1 MSDADD
7 AVVLVTGG
15 TSGIGRETVRGL
27 ADRGATVLVH
37 GRDRGRGER
46 VCEMVRERTP
56 GAATFYPADFADF
69 DQVRTLAGAVADD
82 HDRLDALVNNAGTW
96 QDERR
101 LTDAVG
107 DRSDGSRVRIELT
120 VAVNHCA
127 HFLLTHRL
135 FPLLDAADGRVVTVS
150 SDLHR
155 RASFDLDALTG
166 PDGPT
171 GRDAYALS
179 KLANVLFTFGL
190 ARRAAAAGVTSNA
203 CHPGVVPSSRLARD
217 SSGLSSLVWKAF
229 GALGARIPIGP
240 VVDEREAART
250 SVYLAA
256 SDDVAGT
263 TGQYFADREPRSA
276 APSASDRE
284 RQDALWE
291 WTADA
296 TDVDARLPGV
306 PHSSSG

>member
-1 MSDADD
+1 VTDAND

-15 TSGIGRETVRGL
+15 TSGIGRETVRSL

-37 GRDRGRGER
+37 GRDRMRGER
-46 VCEMVRERTP
+46 VCKAVRERTP
-56 GAATFYPADFADF
+56 GEATFYPADFADF
-69 DQVRTLAGAVADD
+69 DQVRNLTAAVADD

-107 DRSDGSRVRIELT
+107 DRSDGSRARVELT
-120 VAVNHCA
+120 IAVNHCA

-155 RASFDLDALTG
+155 RATFDLDALTG

-171 GRDAYALS
+171 GRDVYALS
-179 KLANVLFTFGL
+179 KLANVLFAFGL
-190 ARRAAAAGVTSNA
+190 ARRAEDAGVTSNA

-217 SSGLSSLVWKAF
+217 SSGPSSFVWKAF
-229 GALGARIPIGP
+229 GVLGRRLPFGP

-256 SDDVAGT
+256 SDEVARM
-263 TGQYFADREPRSA
+263 TGEYFADCERRSA
-276 APSASDRE
+276 GPAAADRE

-291 WTADA
+291 WTADV
-296 TDVDARLPGV
+296 TDGETRLPGA